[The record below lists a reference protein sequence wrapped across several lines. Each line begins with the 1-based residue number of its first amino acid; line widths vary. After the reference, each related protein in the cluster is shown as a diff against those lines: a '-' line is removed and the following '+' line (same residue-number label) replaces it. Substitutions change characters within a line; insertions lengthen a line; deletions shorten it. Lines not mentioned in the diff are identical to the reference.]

1 MTNAERFHKA
11 HATAKQIRKCFSCY
25 RDAFAF
31 ALTEVYAMRHETTAT
46 EPKWNAIEGRYFAK
60 SDIANWAFRDDQ
72 IIRETE
78 KALLVRLAV
87 KYAGG
92 VSIIKDKWLPKS
104 LVKRGLERPVNEDG
118 ALDPDFD
125 KFMEL
130 CTQVAAGER
139 DLFSASK
146 EYARFTASMYC

>member
-11 HATAKQIRKCFSCY
+11 HATAKQIRSSFSCY

-31 ALTEVYAMRHETTAT
+31 ALTEVYAMEHETTAA
-46 EPKWNAIEGRYFAK
+46 EPKWNAIEGWCFAK

-92 VSIIKDKWLPKS
+92 VSIIKDKWIPKS
-104 LVKRGLERPVNEDG
+104 LVKRGLEKPVNEDG

-146 EYARFTASMYC
+146 EYARYTAAMYC

>member
-1 MTNAERFHKA
+1 MTNAERFHRA
-11 HATAKQIRKCFSCY
+11 HAAARQIRKCFSCY
-25 RDAFAF
+25 QDAFAF
-31 ALTEVYAMRHETTAT
+31 ALSEVYVMERQTTAT
-46 EPKWNAIEGRYFAK
+46 EPKWNAIEGWYFAK

-92 VSIIKDKWLPKS
+92 VSIIKDKWIPKS
-104 LVKRGLERPVNEDG
+104 LVKRGLEKPVNEDG

-125 KFMEL
+125 KFMDL
-130 CTQVAAGER
+130 CEQVTAGER

-146 EYARFTASMYC
+146 EYARFTAAMYC

>member
-1 MTNAERFHKA
+1 MTNAERFHRA
-11 HATAKQIRKCFSCY
+11 HAIAKQIRSCFSCY

-31 ALTEVYAMRHETTAT
+31 ALSEVYAMKA
-46 EPKWNAIEGRYFAK
+46 EPKWNAIEGWYFAK

-92 VSIIKDKWLPKS
+92 VSIIKDKWIPKS
-104 LVKRGLERPVNEDG
+104 LVKRGLEKPIYEDG

-125 KFMEL
+125 VFMDL
-130 CTQVAAGER
+130 CAQVSAGDR

-146 EYARFTASMYC
+146 EFARYTAAMYC